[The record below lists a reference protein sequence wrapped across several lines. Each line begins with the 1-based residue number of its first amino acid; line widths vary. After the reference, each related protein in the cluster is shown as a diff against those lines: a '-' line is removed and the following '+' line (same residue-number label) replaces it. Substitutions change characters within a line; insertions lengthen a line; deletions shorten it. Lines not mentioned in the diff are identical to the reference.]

1 MYQGYGKHLY
11 AAFILSIYSSGI
23 IFENYHFKYCYLFH
37 VITNL
42 YRNKNNQKS
51 YMINEN
57 QECKMTFFIK
67 IIEKIFIANT
77 WNSHLQNPYSRV
89 INTFVKLDTEI

>member
-1 MYQGYGKHLY
+1 
-11 AAFILSIYSSGI
+11 
-23 IFENYHFKYCYLFH
+23 
-37 VITNL
+37 
-42 YRNKNNQKS
+42 
-51 YMINEN
+51 MINEN

>member
-1 MYQGYGKHLY
+1 
-11 AAFILSIYSSGI
+11 
-23 IFENYHFKYCYLFH
+23 
-37 VITNL
+37 
-42 YRNKNNQKS
+42 
-51 YMINEN
+51 MINEN

-67 IIEKIFIANT
+67 IIEKTFIPNT